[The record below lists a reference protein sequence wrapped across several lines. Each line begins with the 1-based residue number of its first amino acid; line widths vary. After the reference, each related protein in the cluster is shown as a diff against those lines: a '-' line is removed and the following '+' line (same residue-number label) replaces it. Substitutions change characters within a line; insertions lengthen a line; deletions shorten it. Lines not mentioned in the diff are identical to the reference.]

1 MLFTLVGYKK
11 KQAQKETLSQL
22 QDYLEP
28 NLTQYQWNSNKWV
41 NSGPGN
47 KLETEH

>member
-22 QDYLEP
+22 QDYLQRDSKP
-28 NLTQYQWNSNKWV
+28 TTGL
-41 NSGPGN
+41 PG
-47 KLETEH
+47 T